1 MEEKPF
7 NKKDKGWKSSL
18 SVLRLPLIALA
29 SGGLFIGIALAT
41 GYGPGSFSSGTYG
54 GGVYGT
60 GDAAA
65 PATSPAAPS
74 GGGGMIV
81 GSGPLAPSA
90 AGVSGIYKPLPQKT
104 SAATSSNPLTPT
116 AGATSTPPL
125 ILTKNRQLYDRG
137 EDVRAL
143 QKFFNT
149 HGFVIAQSGPGSP
162 GNETS
167 VFGPNTYRTV
177 IKFQKSNNLPA
188 TGYLGPLTRA
198 SLRMTSSSGD
208 TAH

>member
-1 MEEKPF
+1 MVTRPMEEKPF

-29 SGGLFIGIALAT
+29 LGGLFIGIALAT

-60 GDAAA
+60 GDATPPAA
-65 PATSPAAPS
+65 PATNSS

-81 GSGPLAPSA
+81 DSGPLAPSA
-90 AGVSGIYKPLPQKT
+90 AGISGATKPLPQAT
-104 SAATSSNPLTPT
+104 STATSSSVSTNTSPAPVGTPL
-116 AGATSTPPL
+116 L
-125 ILTKNRQLYDRG
+125 LTKNRQLYDRG

-149 HGFVIAQSGPGSP
+149 QGFLVAQSGPGSP
-162 GNETS
+162 GNETPI
-167 VFGPNTYRTV
+167 FGTNTYRAV
-177 IKFQKSNNLPA
+177 IKFQKSNGLPA

-198 SLRMTSSSGD
+198 LINSQV
-208 TAH
+208 H

>member
-1 MEEKPF
+1 MATRPMEEIPF
-7 NKKDKGWKSSL
+7 NKKDKGWESSL
-18 SVLRLPLIALA
+18 SVLRLSLIALV

-74 GGGGMIV
+74 RGGGMIV

-90 AGVSGIYKPLPQKT
+90 AGVSGAYKPLPQAT
-104 SAATSSNPLTPT
+104 STATSSNPLTP
-116 AGATSTPPL
+116 ATSATFSPPL
-125 ILTKNRQLYDRG
+125 RLTKNRQLYDRG

-167 VFGPNTYRTV
+167 IFGKGTFKTL
-177 IKFQKSNNLPA
+177 IKFQKANNLPA

-198 SLRMTSSSGD
+198 LINAQ
-208 TAH
+208 AH